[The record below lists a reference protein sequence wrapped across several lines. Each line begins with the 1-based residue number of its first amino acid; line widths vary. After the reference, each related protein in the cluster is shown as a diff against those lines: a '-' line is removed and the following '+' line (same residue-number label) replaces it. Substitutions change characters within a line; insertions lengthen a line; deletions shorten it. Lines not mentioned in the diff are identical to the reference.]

1 MFVSTRVP
9 ALLALAGAALALPS
23 NTPMSLFETVKSA
36 PKNWARNGPAAQ
48 DETIE
53 LRFSLAK
60 QNTAQFHELAL
71 NIATP
76 GHAQYGKHLTL
87 EQIDAI
93 VAPKPESRDLLFQ
106 WLDNHGLANGA
117 ALNSRGNVVKV
128 NTTIS
133 QAEALLRTNYHSY
146 TNTNTGAKASRAL
159 SVHVPQAL
167 VDHIDVIQP
176 TTFFGLKPL
185 IPTAVENGTF
195 SPLSQT
201 VPSTLAQLY
210 EFGDAPNLTS
220 GIMGI
225 AGFQEQYASHYD
237 LSIFM
242 DYYAVL
248 GNEDHDFTCVSV
260 EGGVC
265 PTDVREY
272 GVEGNLDTQYAAA
285 ITSEIPNVYYSTGGD
300 SYSIFEDLANYLLE
314 LDAASQPNVLSV
326 SYGGEET
333 LFGRS
338 LAESTC
344 NVFAELGSAGISII
358 FASGDSGVGD
368 SCEIDGQEAYEP
380 FFPAGCPWVTTV
392 GGTSGSGPETV
403 WAPSG
408 GGFSNYFGRPSWQN
422 STVSAWLASNA
433 DGNTQYYNAS
443 GRAYPDVA
451 SGADFFE
458 IITLGTEKAV
468 SGTSCAAPVFA
479 GIIQLVNSQRIDAG
493 KPVLGFLNPWLYSL
507 PSDANGLN
515 DITSGKSNGC
525 ADTTISKPGFSAV
538 TGWDPV
544 TGLGSPNYPGLLSVG
559 MAV

>member
-1 MFVSTRVP
+1 MFVSAQAP
-9 ALLALAGAALALPS
+9 AFLAFASAVLALPS
-23 NTPMSLFETVKSA
+23 EVPMSLFETVKSA
-36 PKNWARNGPAAQ
+36 PKGWTMNGPAAK

-53 LRFSLAK
+53 LRFNLAK

-93 VAPKPESRDLLFQ
+93 VAPKPESKDLIFQ
-106 WLDNHGLANGA
+106 WLGDHNLADGA
-117 ALNSRGNVVKV
+117 TLNSRGNVVKV
-128 NTTIS
+128 NATIN
-133 QAEALLRTNYHSY
+133 QAEALLRANYNSY
-146 TNTNTGAKASRAL
+146 TDTNTGAKASRAL
-159 SVHVPQAL
+159 SVHIPQAL
-167 VDHIDVIQP
+167 IGHIDVIQP

-185 IPTAVENGTF
+185 APTAKNETF
-195 SPLSQT
+195 KALSQT
-201 VPSTLAQLY
+201 VPDTLAQLY
-210 EFGDAPNLTS
+210 EFGDAPKLTS

-225 AGFQEQYASHYD
+225 AGFQEQWANHRD
-237 LSIFM
+237 LGIFM
-242 DYYAVL
+242 DYFAVL
-248 GNEDHDFTCVSV
+248 DNANHSFTCVSV
-260 EGGVC
+260 DGGGC
-265 PTDVREY
+265 PTGANDY

-300 SYSIFEDLANYLLE
+300 TYSIFEDLANYLLE

-333 LFGRS
+333 LFGLS

-344 NVFAELGSAGISII
+344 NVFAELGAAGISII

-368 SCEIDGQEAYEP
+368 SCNIDGQDAYEP

-392 GGTSGSGPETV
+392 GGTSGEAPETV
-403 WAPSG
+403 WSPSG

-422 STVSAWLASNA
+422 STVASWLASNP
-433 DGNTQYYNAS
+433 DGNSQYYNSS

-451 SGADFFE
+451 AGADFFE

-479 GIIQLVNSQRIDAG
+479 SIIQLVNSQRIDAG

-507 PSDANGLN
+507 PTGANGLN

-525 ADTTISKPGFSAV
+525 FDTTISKPGFSAV

-544 TGLGSPNYPGLLSVG
+544 TGLGSPNYPKLLSVG
-559 MAV
+559 MSV

>member
-1 MFVSTRVP
+1 MFVPAQAP
-9 ALLALAGAALALPS
+9 ALLAFASAALALPS
-23 NTPMSLFETVKSA
+23 DMPMSLFETVKSA
-36 PKNWARNGPAAQ
+36 PKGWAMNGPAAK

-53 LRFSLAK
+53 LRFNLAK
-60 QNTAQFHELAL
+60 QNTAQFHELVL

-93 VAPKPESRDLLFQ
+93 VSPKPESKDLLFQ
-106 WLDNHGLANGA
+106 WLGDHNLANGA
-117 ALNSRGNVVKV
+117 TLNSRGNVVKV
-128 NTTIS
+128 NATIS
-133 QAEALLRTNYHSY
+133 QAEALLRANYNSY
-146 TNTNTGAKASRAL
+146 TDTNTGAKASRAL
-159 SVHVPQAL
+159 SIHIPQAL
-167 VDHIDVIQP
+167 VGHIDVIQP

-185 IPTAVENGTF
+185 TPTVKNETF
-195 SPLSQT
+195 KALSQT
-201 VPSTLAQLY
+201 VPDTLAQLY
-210 EFGDAPNLTS
+210 EFGDAPKLTS

-225 AGFQEQYASHYD
+225 AGFQEQWANQRD

-242 DYYAVL
+242 DYFAVL
-248 GNEDHDFTCVSV
+248 GNENHTFTCVSV
-260 EGGVC
+260 DGGEC
-265 PTDVREY
+265 PTSALEY

-300 SYSIFEDLANYLLE
+300 TYSIFEDLANYLLD

-333 LFGRS
+333 LFGLS

-344 NVFAELGSAGISII
+344 NVFAELGAAGISII

-368 SCEIDGQEAYEP
+368 SCNIDGQDAYEP

-392 GGTSGSGPETV
+392 GGTSGEAPETV
-403 WAPSG
+403 WSSSG
-408 GGFSNYFGRPSWQN
+408 GGFSNYFSRPSWQN
-422 STVSAWLASNA
+422 STVISWLASNP
-433 DGNTQYYNAS
+433 DGNSQYYNSS

-458 IITLGTEKAV
+458 IITLGQEKAV

-479 GIIQLVNSQRIDAG
+479 SIIQLVNSQRIDAG
-493 KPVLGFLNPWLYSL
+493 KPALGFLNPWLYSL
-507 PSDANGLN
+507 PSGANGLN
-515 DITSGKSNGC
+515 DISSGKSTGC
-525 ADTTISKPGFSAV
+525 FDTTISKPGFSAV

-559 MAV
+559 MSV

>member
-1 MFVSTRVP
+1 MLVSTQAP
-9 ALLALAGAALALPS
+9 AVLAFAGAAMALPS
-23 NTPMSLFETVKSA
+23 AVPMSLFETVKSA
-36 PKNWARNGPAAQ
+36 PKDWVMNGPAAKE
-48 DETIE
+48 ETIE
-53 LRFSLAK
+53 LRFNLAK

-93 VAPKPESRDLLFQ
+93 VAPRAESKDLLFE
-106 WLDNHGLANGA
+106 WLGNHSLADGA
-117 ALNSRGNVVKV
+117 TLNSRGNVVKV
-128 NTTIS
+128 NATIS
-133 QAEALLRTNYHSY
+133 QAEALLRANYNSY

-159 SVHVPQAL
+159 SVHVPEAL
-167 VDHIDVIQP
+167 VGHIDVIQP

-185 IPTAVENGTF
+185 VPAGKNETFGT
-195 SPLSQT
+195 LSQT
-201 VPSTLAQLY
+201 VPDRLAQLY
-210 EFGDAPNLTS
+210 GFGDAPKLTS

-225 AGFQEQYASHYD
+225 AGFQEQYANQRD

-242 DYYAVL
+242 DYFAVL
-248 GNEDHDFTCVSV
+248 DNKDHNFTCVSV
-260 EGGVC
+260 DGGEC
-265 PTDVREY
+265 PTSALEY

-300 SYSIFEDLANYLLE
+300 TYSIFEDLANYLLD

-333 LFGRS
+333 LFGLS
-338 LAESTC
+338 LAEATC

-368 SCEIDGQEAYEP
+368 SCNIDGQDAYEP

-392 GGTSGSGPETV
+392 GGTSGDSSETV
-403 WAPSG
+403 WSSSG
-408 GGFSNYFGRPSWQN
+408 GGFSNFFSRPSWQN
-422 STVSAWLASNA
+422 STVSSWLASNA
-433 DGNTQYYNAS
+433 DGNTQYYNSS

-458 IITLGTEKAV
+458 IITLGQEMAV

-479 GIIQLVNSQRIDAG
+479 SIIQLVNSQRIDAG
-493 KPVLGFLNPWLYSL
+493 KPALGFLNPWLYSL
-507 PSDANGLN
+507 PSGANGLN

-525 ADTTISKPGFSAV
+525 SDTAIPKAGFSAV
-538 TGWDPV
+538 TGWDPA
-544 TGLGSPNYPGLLSVG
+544 TGLGSPNYPSLLSVG
-559 MAV
+559 MSV